1 MIRLPNDMQTI
12 EGIRKTAAPELDFV
26 VDTTFVLF
34 FLALE
39 FGRSLT
45 SFGVDSV
52 LLGISL
58 AMLVVVPYF
67 IVNASIG
74 RDFGKWLAGRCLITM
89 FATLLGVVFDQTI
102 GLVLPDVMRYIPM
115 TLLIVSAMVSCYFQ
129 FYGLLRLRPAK

>member
-1 MIRLPNDMQTI
+1 MQTI
-12 EGIRKTAAPELDFV
+12 EGIRETVAPESGFV

-45 SFGVDSV
+45 SFGADGV

-58 AMLVVVPYF
+58 AILLVVPYF
-67 IVNASIG
+67 LVNASISK
-74 RDFGKWLAGRCLITM
+74 DFGKWLAGRSVITA

-115 TLLIVSAMVSCYFQ
+115 ALLIVSATASCYFQ
-129 FYGLLRLRPAK
+129 FYSLLRLRPAK

>member
-1 MIRLPNDMQTI
+1 MQSI
-12 EGIRKTAAPELDFV
+12 EGIRDNVSLEPGFA

-39 FGRSLT
+39 FGRSVAGL
-45 SFGVDSV
+45 GLDCV

-58 AMLVVVPYF
+58 GGVLVMPYF
-67 IVNASIG
+67 LINASIG
-74 RDFGKWLAGRCLITM
+74 PGFGRW
-89 FATLLGVVFDQTI
+89 LLGRSLVAVFAALLGLVFDQTI

-115 TLLIVSAMVSCYFQ
+115 ALLIVSAMVSCYFQ

>member
-1 MIRLPNDMQTI
+1 MQSI
-12 EGIRKTAAPELDFV
+12 EGIRESVSSEPDFA

-39 FGRSLT
+39 FGRSAAGL
-45 SFGVDSV
+45 GLDCV

-58 AMLVVVPYF
+58 AAVLAMPYF
-67 IVNASIG
+67 LINASIG
-74 RDFGKWLAGRCLITM
+74 PDFGRWLLGRGLIAM
-89 FATLLGVVFDQTI
+89 FATLLGLVFDQTI

-115 TLLIVSAMVSCYFQ
+115 ALLIVSAMVSCYFQ

>member
-1 MIRLPNDMQTI
+1 MQTI
-12 EGIRKTAAPELDFV
+12 EGIRETVAPESGFV

-45 SFGVDSV
+45 SFGADGV

-58 AMLVVVPYF
+58 AILLVVPYF
-67 IVNASIG
+67 LVNASIG
-74 RDFGKWLAGRCLITM
+74 RDFGKWLAGRSLITV

-102 GLVLPDVMRYIPM
+102 GLVLPDIMRYIPM
-115 TLLIVSAMVSCYFQ
+115 ALLIVSATASCYFQ
-129 FYGLLRLRPAK
+129 FSGLLRLRPAK